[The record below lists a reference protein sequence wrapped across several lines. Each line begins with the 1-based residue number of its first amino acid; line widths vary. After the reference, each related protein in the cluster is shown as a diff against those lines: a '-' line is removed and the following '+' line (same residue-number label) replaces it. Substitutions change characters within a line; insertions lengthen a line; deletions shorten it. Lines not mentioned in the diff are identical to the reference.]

1 METDAILSTGTPLK
15 TKVLSSPIG
24 PITIIGKD
32 NVITGILLGKRI
44 DTNGDVPPILEKAEE
59 LISHYLDGERVDFRG
74 INILVPEH
82 LKSFFMSVMEIPYG
96 ETVSYKEIAKRNG
109 IHPRTA
115 GLYLSKN
122 PVPVIVPCH
131 RVIKKDGTIGGFSAG
146 IEWKKFL
153 LRIEGITNIG

>member
-1 METDAILSTGTPLK
+1 MGMDAISSTGSPLK
-15 TKVLSSPIG
+15 TKVLISPVG

-44 DTNGDVPPILEKAEE
+44 DTNGETIPILERAEE
-59 LISHYLDGERVDFRG
+59 LISHYLDGEKVDFSG

-122 PVPVIVPCH
+122 RVPLIVPCH
-131 RVIKKDGTIGGFSAG
+131 RIIKKDGTIGGFSAG

-153 LRIEGITNIG
+153 LRIEGIANIG